1 MASSGSKGNRQSPC
15 FGYLVVFHAFTP
27 TRAFGVW
34 PQALIF
40 AFDILAKRLFA
51 RLRSMFSGAGRPLP
65 PFQHPRQPSAGH
77 AITGVANF
85 FLHFFSRLF
94 VDRNAMVVSLQ
105 REKVTGSFAVAPP
118 YLQRQ
123 GTPAGEK
130 TGNLLCRR
138 ISAGGGEPPQVIKI
152 GRTSAGMKAVGSTR
166 PLHGDDTKNGT
177 KDSGRRMKKLWLF

>member
-1 MASSGSKGNRQSPC
+1 MASTGSKGNRQSPLFRLSRC
-15 FGYLVVFHAFTP
+15 LSRTHTDKGFWRMASAAHFCVRHPRKRF
-27 TRAFGVW
+27 
-34 PQALIF
+34 
-40 AFDILAKRLFA
+40 FD
-51 RLRSMFSGAGRPLP
+51 RLRSTVSGAGRPLP
-65 PFQHPRQPSAGH
+65 PFQHPRQQTAGH
-77 AITGVANF
+77 TITGVANF
-85 FLHFFSRLF
+85 FLHFFSLLF

-138 ISAGGGEPPQVIKI
+138 ISAGGGEPPRVRI

-166 PLHGDDTKNGT
+166 PCTATTQKTELRTPVGV
-177 KDSGRRMKKLWLF
+177 

>member
-15 FGYLVVFHAFTP
+15 LGYLVVFHALTP
-27 TRAFGVW
+27 TRGFGVR

-40 AFDILAKRLFA
+40 AFDTLANGFLTGSAA
-51 RLRSMFSGAGRPLP
+51 RYQGQTGRCRHTSTLGNRQQVTSLQAWRIFSC
-65 PFQHPRQPSAGH
+65 
-77 AITGVANF
+77 I
-85 FLHFFSRLF
+85 FFSRLF

-105 REKVTGSFAVAPP
+105 REKVTGGFAVTPP

-138 ISAGGGEPPQVIKI
+138 TAAGGGEPPRVRI
-152 GRTSAGMKAVGSTR
+152 GRTSAGMKQSARRGLCTATTQKTELRTPVGV
-166 PLHGDDTKNGT
+166 
-177 KDSGRRMKKLWLF
+177 